1 MAIDF
6 GREVC
11 GDLSVVSKREWL
23 VTNGIG
29 GFASGTLANVLSRR
43 YHGLLIAALQP
54 PLGRTLLLAKLDE
67 TVEYDG
73 IYPDSGRLTPLYLN
87 RWEDGTVEGNGHYHL
102 NRFHLEGTTPVWTY
116 AIANALLEKR
126 IWMQPGANTTTIQY
140 RLTRATGPMGLTLKA
155 LGNYRDYHST
165 TIINDWSPDVED
177 VGHEDVGHEDVG
189 HEDVGH
195 EDVGH
200 EDVGHEDVGH
210 EDGARGLKITMFD
223 GALPFYLFS
232 DRATFSPRSDWHE
245 DFFLAVEEFRGQ
257 RDVTEDHLYLAQL
270 QVTLQPGEQFVV
282 VASTEATPNL
292 NSALAY
298 GDRQAHE
305 AGLLERAGDLAGAT
319 ASPRTRDALRHLVLA
334 ADQFV
339 VRRPTAADPNG
350 QSIIAGYPWFSDW
363 GRDTMIALPGL
374 TLATGRPEV
383 AASILRTYAQFVDR
397 GMLPNRFPDVG
408 ETPEYNTVD
417 ATLWYFVALH
427 EYVAATGDVALAGE
441 LFPVLAGIIDWH
453 VRGTRYNIHMDE
465 ADALLYAGEEGSQLT
480 WMDAKVDDWVVT
492 PRTGKAVEIN
502 ALWYNALRIMA
513 ALAGQ
518 LGEDAGRYAALAE
531 RVAAGFGRFWNAPL
545 GYCYDVVDTPAIH
558 DKPGGPDGSLRPNQ
572 LLAVSLPHS
581 PLSAERQRSVVD
593 ACGRHLLT
601 AHGLRSLSPD
611 DKAYIGRYGGDRRKR
626 DGAYHQGTVWGWLIG
641 PFVLAH
647 RRVYGDNAAARSY
660 LMPLLQ
666 HLNDHGVGS
675 ISEIFEGDAP
685 FTPRGCTAQ
694 AWSVAE
700 VLRAWRMTEE
710 KGTTDFTDSTD

>member
-6 GREVC
+6 GREVL

-29 GFASGTLANVLSRR
+29 GFAGGTLANVLSRR
-43 YHGLLIAALQP
+43 YHGLLVAALQP

-87 RWEDGTVEGNGHYHL
+87 RWEDGTVEGNGHHYL

-116 AIANALLEKR
+116 AIANGLLEKR
-126 IWMQPGANTTTIQY
+126 IWMQPGANTTYIQY
-140 RLTRATGPMGLTLKA
+140 HLIRATGPMGLTIKA

-177 VGHEDVGHEDVG
+177 VDHGLRITLF
-189 HEDVGH
+189 
-195 EDVGH
+195 
-200 EDVGHEDVGH
+200 
-210 EDGARGLKITMFD
+210 DGAR
-223 GALPFYLFS
+223 PFYLFS
-232 DRATFSPRSDWHE
+232 DRATFSPRSDWYE

-270 QVTLQPGEQFVV
+270 QVTLRPGERFAV
-282 VASTEATPNL
+282 VASTEAAPNL
-292 NSALAY
+292 DSVLAY

-305 AGLLERAGDLAGAT
+305 AALLARAGGLGESGTGDGAG
-319 ASPRTRDALRHLVLA
+319 DALRHLVLA

-383 AASILRTYAQFVDR
+383 AASILRTYAQFVDQ
-397 GMLPNRFPDVG
+397 GMLPNRFPDAG

-427 EYVAATGDVALAGE
+427 EVVTATGDVALARE
-441 LFPVLAGIIDWH
+441 LFPVLADIIDWH
-453 VRGTRYNIHMDE
+453 IRGTRYNIHMDE
-465 ADALLYAGEEGSQLT
+465 ADALLYAGEEGVQLT

-502 ALWYNALRIMA
+502 ALWYNALCIMA
-513 ALAGQ
+513 SLAEQ
-518 LGEDAGRYAALAE
+518 LGEEVGRYAALAE
-531 RVAAGFGRFWNAPL
+531 RVAAGFERFWNAPL
-545 GYCYDVVDTPAIH
+545 GYCYDVLDAPA
-558 DKPGGPDGSLRPNQ
+558 GPDGSLRPNQ

-581 PLSAERQRSVVD
+581 PLSAERQRSIVD
-593 ACGRHLLT
+593 TCARHLLT
-601 AHGLRSLSPD
+601 PHGLRSLSPD
-611 DKAYIGRYGGDRRKR
+611 DKAYIGRYAGDRRKR

-647 RRVYGDNAAARSY
+647 RRVYGDVATARSY
-660 LMPLLQ
+660 LLPLLQ

-685 FTPRGCTAQ
+685 FAPRGCTAQ

-700 VLRAWRMTEE
+700 VLRAWRMTETE
-710 KGTTDFTDSTD
+710 

>member
-6 GREVC
+6 GREVL

-29 GFASGTLANVLSRR
+29 GFAGGTLANVLSRR
-43 YHGLLIAALQP
+43 YHGLLVAALQP

-87 RWEDGTVEGNGHYHL
+87 RWEDGTVEGNGHHYL

-126 IWMQPGANTTTIQY
+126 IWMQPGANTTYIQY
-140 RLTRATGPMGLTLKA
+140 HLIRATGPMGLTIKA

-177 VGHEDVGHEDVG
+177 VDHGLRITLF
-189 HEDVGH
+189 
-195 EDVGH
+195 
-200 EDVGHEDVGH
+200 
-210 EDGARGLKITMFD
+210 DGAR
-223 GALPFYLFS
+223 PFYLFS
-232 DRATFSPRSDWHE
+232 DRATFSPRSDWYE

-270 QVTLQPGEQFVV
+270 QVTLRPGERFAV
-282 VASTEATPNL
+282 VASTEAAPNL
-292 NSALAY
+292 DSVLAY

-305 AGLLERAGDLAGAT
+305 AALLARAGGLGESGTGDRAG
-319 ASPRTRDALRHLVLA
+319 DALRHLVLA

-383 AASILRTYAQFVDR
+383 AASILRTYAQFVDQ
-397 GMLPNRFPDVG
+397 GMLPNRFPDAG

-427 EYVAATGDVALAGE
+427 EVVTATGDVALARE
-441 LFPVLAGIIDWH
+441 LFPVLADIIDWH
-453 VRGTRYNIHMDE
+453 IRGTRYNIHMDE
-465 ADALLYAGEEGSQLT
+465 ADALLYAGEEGVQLT

-502 ALWYNALRIMA
+502 ALWYNALCIMA
-513 ALAGQ
+513 SLAEQ
-518 LGEDAGRYAALAE
+518 LGEEAGRYAALAE
-531 RVAAGFGRFWNAPL
+531 RVAAGFERFWNAPL
-545 GYCYDVVDTPAIH
+545 GYCYDVLDAPA
-558 DKPGGPDGSLRPNQ
+558 GPDGSLRPNQ

-581 PLSAERQRSVVD
+581 PLSAERQRSIVD
-593 ACGRHLLT
+593 TCARHLLT
-601 AHGLRSLSPD
+601 PHGLRSLSPD
-611 DKAYIGRYGGDRRKR
+611 DKAYIGRYAGDRRKR

-647 RRVYGDNAAARSY
+647 RRVYGDVAAARSY
-660 LMPLLQ
+660 LLPLLQ

-685 FTPRGCTAQ
+685 FAPRGCTAQ

-700 VLRAWRMTEE
+700 VLRAWRMTETE
-710 KGTTDFTDSTD
+710 

>member
-6 GREVC
+6 GREVL

-29 GFASGTLANVLSRR
+29 GFAGGTLANVLSRR
-43 YHGLLIAALQP
+43 YHGLLVAALQP

-87 RWEDGTVEGNGHYHL
+87 RWEDGTVEGNGHHYL

-116 AIANALLEKR
+116 AIANGLLEKR
-126 IWMQPGANTTTIQY
+126 IWMQPGANTTYIQY
-140 RLTRATGPMGLTLKA
+140 HLIRATGPMGLTIKA

-177 VGHEDVGHEDVG
+177 VDHGLRITLF
-189 HEDVGH
+189 
-195 EDVGH
+195 
-200 EDVGHEDVGH
+200 
-210 EDGARGLKITMFD
+210 DGAR
-223 GALPFYLFS
+223 PFYLFS
-232 DRATFSPRSDWHE
+232 DRATFSPRSDWYE

-270 QVTLQPGEQFVV
+270 QVTLRPGERFAV
-282 VASTEATPNL
+282 VASTEAAPNL
-292 NSALAY
+292 DSMLAY

-305 AGLLERAGDLAGAT
+305 AALLARAGGLGESGTGDRAG
-319 ASPRTRDALRHLVLA
+319 DALRHLVLA

-383 AASILRTYAQFVDR
+383 AASILRTYAQFVDQ
-397 GMLPNRFPDVG
+397 GMLPNRFPDAG

-427 EYVAATGDVALAGE
+427 EVVTATGDVALARE
-441 LFPVLAGIIDWH
+441 LFPVLADIIDWH
-453 VRGTRYNIHMDE
+453 IRGTRYNIHMDE
-465 ADALLYAGEEGSQLT
+465 ADALLYAGEEGVQLT

-492 PRTGKAVEIN
+492 PRAGKAVEIN
-502 ALWYNALRIMA
+502 ALWYNALCIMA
-513 ALAGQ
+513 SLAEQ
-518 LGEDAGRYAALAE
+518 LGEEVGRYAALAE
-531 RVAAGFGRFWNAPL
+531 RVAAGFERFWNAPL
-545 GYCYDVVDTPAIH
+545 GYCYDVLDAPA
-558 DKPGGPDGSLRPNQ
+558 GPDGSLRPNQ

-581 PLSAERQRSVVD
+581 PLSAERQRSIVD
-593 ACGRHLLT
+593 TCARHLLT
-601 AHGLRSLSPD
+601 PHGLRSLSPD
-611 DKAYIGRYGGDRRKR
+611 DKAYIGRYAGDRRKR

-660 LMPLLQ
+660 LLPLLQ

-685 FTPRGCTAQ
+685 FAPRGCTAQ

-700 VLRAWRMTEE
+700 VLRAWRMTETE
-710 KGTTDFTDSTD
+710 

>member
-6 GREVC
+6 GREVL

-29 GFASGTLANVLSRR
+29 GFAGGTLANVLSRR
-43 YHGLLIAALQP
+43 YHGLLVAALQP

-87 RWEDGTVEGNGHYHL
+87 RWEDGTVEGNGHHYL

-126 IWMQPGANTTTIQY
+126 IWMQPGANTTYIQY
-140 RLTRATGPMGLTLKA
+140 HLIRATGPMGLTIKA

-177 VGHEDVGHEDVG
+177 VDHGLRITLF
-189 HEDVGH
+189 
-195 EDVGH
+195 
-200 EDVGHEDVGH
+200 
-210 EDGARGLKITMFD
+210 DGAR
-223 GALPFYLFS
+223 PFYLFS
-232 DRATFSPRSDWHE
+232 DRATFSPRSDWYE

-270 QVTLQPGEQFVV
+270 QVTLRPGERFAV
-282 VASTEATPNL
+282 VASTEAAPNL
-292 NSALAY
+292 DSVLAY

-305 AGLLERAGDLAGAT
+305 AALLARAGGLGKSGTGDGAG
-319 ASPRTRDALRHLVLA
+319 DALRHLVLA

-383 AASILRTYAQFVDR
+383 AASILRTYAQFVDQ
-397 GMLPNRFPDVG
+397 GMLPNRFPDAG

-427 EYVAATGDVALAGE
+427 EVVTATGDVALARE
-441 LFPVLAGIIDWH
+441 LFPVLADIIDWH
-453 VRGTRYNIHMDE
+453 IRGTRYNIHMDE
-465 ADALLYAGEEGSQLT
+465 ADALLYAGEEGVQLT

-502 ALWYNALRIMA
+502 ALWYNALCIMA
-513 ALAGQ
+513 SLAEQ
-518 LGEDAGRYAALAE
+518 LGEEAGRYAALAE
-531 RVAAGFGRFWNAPL
+531 RVAAGFERFWNAPL
-545 GYCYDVVDTPAIH
+545 GYCYDVLDAPA
-558 DKPGGPDGSLRPNQ
+558 GPDGSLRPNQ

-581 PLSAERQRSVVD
+581 PLSAERQRSIVD
-593 ACGRHLLT
+593 TCARHLLT
-601 AHGLRSLSPD
+601 PHGLRSLSPD
-611 DKAYIGRYGGDRRKR
+611 DKAYIGRYAGDRRKR

-647 RRVYGDNAAARSY
+647 RRVYGDVAAARSY
-660 LMPLLQ
+660 LLPLLQ

-685 FTPRGCTAQ
+685 FAPRGCTAQ

-700 VLRAWRMTEE
+700 VLRAWRMTETE
-710 KGTTDFTDSTD
+710 